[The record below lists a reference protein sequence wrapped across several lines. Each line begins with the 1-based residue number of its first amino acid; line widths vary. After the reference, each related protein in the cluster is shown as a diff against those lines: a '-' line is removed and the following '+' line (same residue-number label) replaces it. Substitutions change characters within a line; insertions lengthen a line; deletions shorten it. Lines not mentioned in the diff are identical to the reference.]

1 MAVSWGT
8 ISAQFTVEDIQ
19 HMKDVFGDDWDLGNC
34 TFVWT
39 NRSEIWD
46 AINDDR
52 MPPGKPWS
60 QEWKDNFNS
69 WMSGADPGCPKT

>member
-1 MAVSWGT
+1 MAVTWDT
-8 ISAQFTVEDIQ
+8 IHGQFTVEDIQ

-34 TFVWT
+34 NFVWT
-39 NRSEIWD
+39 NRDEIWD

-60 QEWKDNFNS
+60 QLWKDNFKA
-69 WMSGADPGCPKT
+69 WMTAADSGCPKT